1 MKLQLKNPIQ
11 IEDKIYPYVM
21 LSMSISSNQVDVEK
35 YFFATNLVPYR
46 IDGDGKIEKLEDRSI
61 PISVLNILDS
71 QFKTLGEDILNSI
84 QSQLNNM

>member
-21 LSMSISSNQVDVEK
+21 LSLSISTNQMSIEQ
-35 YFFATNLVPYR
+35 YMFASNLVPYR
-46 IDGDGKIEKLEDRSI
+46 INENGEVEKLEDRSI

-71 QFKTLGEDILNSI
+71 QFKDLGEDILNSI